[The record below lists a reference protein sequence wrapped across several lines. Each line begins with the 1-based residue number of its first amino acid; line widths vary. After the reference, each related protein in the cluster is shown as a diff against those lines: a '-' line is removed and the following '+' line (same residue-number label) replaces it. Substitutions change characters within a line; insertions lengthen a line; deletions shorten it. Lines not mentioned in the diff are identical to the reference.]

1 MCTAIAIHTYSGSV
15 CFGRTMD
22 FSYPLEPE
30 LWFVP
35 GQYEWNNLSN
45 THKIR
50 NRYSYMGIGQN
61 LSPVIFADGVNEA
74 GFAAAAL
81 YFPGCAQY
89 DPENDSGRQSVPI
102 AAIELTGFLLGL
114 CASVVEAASVVRTI
128 RIVGV
133 KDSITGSV
141 APLHWMIADKSG
153 SAMVIE
159 KTREGLR
166 IMDNSIGVLANSPE
180 FLWHMTNL
188 RNYMNVSPDQRKEA
202 GWGPLTLTP
211 FGQGSGTFGLPG
223 DFTSPS
229 RFVRTAYI
237 KSHITHMETDKDA
250 INGCFHILE
259 SVSLPKGIVMTERGT
274 TDYTQYT
281 AAVNLIGKEYYFKT
295 YENSRIAKVKLDP
308 GCCDSSEIVSLGKLA
323 ALTAS

>member
-1 MCTAIAIHTYSGSV
+1 MCTAIAIHTSAGGAY
-15 CFGRTMD
+15 FGRTMD
-22 FSYPLEPE
+22 FSYPLDPE

-35 GQYEWNNLSN
+35 GQYEWNNLLN

-50 NRYSYMGIGQN
+50 NRYSYMGIGQD

-74 GFAAAAL
+74 GFAATAL

-89 DPENDSGRQSVPI
+89 DSYHDSSRQSVPI
-102 AAIELTGFLLGL
+102 AATELTGFLLGL
-114 CASVVEAASVVRTI
+114 CASVTEAASVVRTI

-133 KDSITGSV
+133 QDSITGSV
-141 APLHWMIADKSG
+141 APLHWMIADQSG
-153 SAMVIE
+153 SSMVIE

-166 IMDNSIGVLANSPE
+166 ILDNSIGVLSNSPE

-188 RNYMNVSPDQRKEA
+188 RNYMNVSQDQKKEA

-211 FGQGSGTFGLPG
+211 FGQGGGTFGLPG

-229 RFVRTAYI
+229 RFVRAAYI
-237 KSHITHMETDKDA
+237 KSHITHMENDRAA

-259 SVSLPKGIVMTERGT
+259 SISLPRGIVMTERGT
-274 TDYTQYT
+274 SDYTQYT
-281 AAVNLIGKEYYFKT
+281 AAINLSGKEYYFKT
-295 YENSRIAKVKLDP
+295 YENSRIAEVKLSP
-308 GCCDSSEIVSLGKLA
+308 GCCDNSGIVSGGKLSE
-323 ALTAS
+323 LTAS